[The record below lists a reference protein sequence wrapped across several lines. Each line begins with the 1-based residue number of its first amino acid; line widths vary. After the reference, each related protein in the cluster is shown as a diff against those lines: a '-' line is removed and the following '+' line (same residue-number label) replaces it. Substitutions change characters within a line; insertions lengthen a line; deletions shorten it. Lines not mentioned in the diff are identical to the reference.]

1 MRSDE
6 LDISGRMFGFRVI
19 KREKGQSDLLELYM
33 EDDEW
38 WSKSITFAAF
48 WLDDLIKVCQE
59 AKEKADTEVIFKK

>member
-1 MRSDE
+1 MRDYE
-6 LDISGRMFGFRVI
+6 LDISGAQFGFRII
-19 KREKGQSDLLELYM
+19 KREKGQSDLLELYS

-38 WSKSITFAAF
+38 WSKTTTFAAF